1 MYQDDQN
8 PTQFLVCM
16 TGRLLTR
23 LDRLN
28 EENDLGRMKFIKY
41 HVQLD
46 GLGGVHGLKKRKSTA
61 TGSCVVYQPHVRFES
76 EQPGDVPEVCAIA
89 ALEELPGG
97 GAFRDSMAASMKEEF
112 TYYKEKSKWDQRHE
126 VQKCKTRGSQW
137 IILWRVTVTWK
148 TQEKN

>member
-1 MYQDDQN
+1 MCQDDQN

-61 TGSCVVYQPHVRFES
+61 QGVVWFINHMSGLRVSNQEMFQKFAQLRHWRSCQ
-76 EQPGDVPEVCAIA
+76 A
-89 ALEELPGG
+89 EEP
-97 GAFRDSMAASMKEEF
+97 F
-112 TYYKEKSKWDQRHE
+112 
-126 VQKCKTRGSQW
+126 
-137 IILWRVTVTWK
+137 VTAW
-148 TQEKN
+148 QHQ